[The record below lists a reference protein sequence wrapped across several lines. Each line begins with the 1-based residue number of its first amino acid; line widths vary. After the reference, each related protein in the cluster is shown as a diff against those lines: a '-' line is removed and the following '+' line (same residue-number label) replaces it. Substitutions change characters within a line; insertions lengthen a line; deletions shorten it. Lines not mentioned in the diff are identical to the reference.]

1 MNGLVAVVLI
11 IVQNESKRKAS
22 EHFESSHLC
31 SSVSRCLYSTQK
43 IKFSIKNLFIQ
54 CDQIRSVI
62 EFCIKSAVAECL
74 KNKIDCLKP
83 KTLL

>member
-1 MNGLVAVVLI
+1 MNIYDVILKRLSVSPFWLKTHLLLMNGLVAVVLI

-43 IKFSIKNLFIQ
+43 IKFSIKNLFI
-54 CDQIRSVI
+54 
-62 EFCIKSAVAECL
+62 
-74 KNKIDCLKP
+74 
-83 KTLL
+83 